1 MRKIFWGLVLLFL
14 AACAGTGKYTVN
26 DNFYEKKL
34 EEANLYFVRPIK
46 FFASA
51 GDVPISING
60 NKIFS
65 LGIGEKEKYSVK
77 PGKYTITTSFSYRT
91 LGLDTYELTVKANN
105 NYFFIIE
112 PTQHLQKVKIIE
124 TSEMGFQKVE
134 EDKLFAF
141 ERNKEREKDFE
152 NEKKIRDQ
160 IEKERLALVN
170 KKEIEEKKIRDIERV
185 SILEKNFGRFC
196 NNYLKGSD
204 QYVKCVLDQDR
215 IAKETESKKLLAKQE
230 QERKQL
236 EAEQAKRKATED
248 KQKEEQLKFSKMT
261 PDDKRAYNCSEKF
274 GFRKGSDKFK
284 DCVFKLYQAE
294 IELEKLELQR
304 ELAKANAETA
314 RVRAEA
320 ARASEERQQS
330 LARAQTEAATMQALA
345 ARQQAIAA
353 NTANSLQMIE
363 SGLRMMSPQRP
374 ASRAPINCSYVGRDL
389 TCY

>member
-1 MRKIFWGLVLLFL
+1 MVDWNEMRKIFWGLVLLFL

-170 KKEIEEKKIRDIERV
+170 KKEIEEKKIRNIERV

-196 NNYLKGSD
+196 NKYLKGSD
-204 QYVKCVLDQDR
+204 QYVNCVLDQDR
-215 IAKETESKKLLAKQE
+215 IAKETESKKLLVKQE

-236 EAEQAKRKATED
+236 EAEQAKRKTIED
-248 KQKEEQLKFSKMT
+248 KQKEEANKLAKMS
-261 PDDKRAYNCSEKF
+261 PDDRRTYTCSEKF
-274 GFRKGSDKFK
+274 GFRKGSDNFK
-284 DCVFKLYQAE
+284 ECVFKIYSAE
-294 IELEKLELQR
+294 IELEKLELQKQ
-304 ELAKANAETA
+304 LAKANADLA
-314 RVRAEA
+314 KANA
-320 ARASEERQQS
+320 ASNQK
-330 LARAQTEAATMQALA
+330 LADAQTAAAIMQAYA
-345 ARQQAIAA
+345 AQQQAIAA
-353 NTANSLQMIE
+353 NTADSLALME
-363 SGLRMMSPQRP
+363 SGLRMLSPQRP
-374 ASRAPINCSYVGRDL
+374 AARAPMNCQYHAKMLS
-389 TCY
+389 CF

>member
-1 MRKIFWGLVLLFL
+1 VVDWVLMRTIFLGLVL
-14 AACAGTGKYTVN
+14 TVLLQSN
-26 DNFYEKKL
+26 LYAEKK
-34 EEANLYFVRPIK
+34 PILWPQAVNFTVDEWIVEVK
-46 FFASA
+46 SYYNQSA
-51 GDVPISING
+51 GS
-60 NKIFS
+60 KF
-65 LGIGEKEKYSVK
+65 
-77 PGKYTITTSFSYRT
+77 GKSS
-91 LGLDTYELTVKANN
+91 
-105 NYFFIIE
+105 NY
-112 PTQHLQKVKIIE
+112 L
-124 TSEMGFQKVE
+124 SEAVTNALNACK
-134 EDKLFAF
+134 EDKSFNTNKPEGCLIYSKKETYQNSWRYFMGAKSPKPT
-141 ERNKEREKDFE
+141 ERVEWYNSVINYEAKIREKNEEQLVKQEQENKRKLEAELKRKKDLERVAILEKDFG
-152 NEKKIRDQ
+152 KSCR
-160 IEKERLALVN
+160 
-170 KKEIEEKKIRDIERV
+170 
-185 SILEKNFGRFC
+185 SHS
-196 NNYLKGSD
+196 KGSE
-204 QYVKCVLDQDR
+204 QYNNCLLEQER
-215 IAKETESKKLLAKQE
+215 IAKEAEAKKLAAKQD
-230 QERKQL
+230 QERKKLEVDLAKKRDL
-236 EAEQAKRKATED
+236 EAKA
-248 KQKEEQLKFSKMT
+248 KEEQLKFSRMN

-284 DCVFKLYQAE
+284 DCVFKIYQAE